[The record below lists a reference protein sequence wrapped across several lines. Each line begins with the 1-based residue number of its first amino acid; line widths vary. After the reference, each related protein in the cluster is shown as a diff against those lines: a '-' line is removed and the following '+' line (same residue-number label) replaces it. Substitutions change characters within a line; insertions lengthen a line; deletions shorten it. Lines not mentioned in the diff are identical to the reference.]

1 MEKSHVVQRIKYILN
16 YLVNQAILFSFK
28 DINPRKITIIV

>member
-1 MEKSHVVQRIKYILN
+1 MEKSRVALHIKYILR

-28 DINPRKITIIV
+28 DINPRKIVIIF